1 MASDK
6 HEGETDRDS
15 GKKEQISK
23 SKFSAI
29 EVAEIV
35 KQAHLDSIC
44 QPTSGH
50 CTVVAM
56 AIRDLFDIDG
66 YYVAVEGPHQ
76 KFSRP
81 AHVAAMKDGMII
93 DATGVVSE
101 EYMKDYAI
109 AGLKRDEIDKA
120 QWGPANLGLFERTR
134 DSLGEGRTQ
143 LLDDIK
149 DEITEV
155 TEDGF

>member
-1 MASDK
+1 MNSSNKSDA
-6 HEGETDRDS
+6 TDTR
-15 GKKEQISK
+15 GKEQITNGE
-23 SKFSAI
+23 FSATEI
-29 EVAEIV
+29 AEILE
-35 KQAHLDSIC
+35 QADLDSTC

-56 AIRDLFDIDG
+56 AIHDLFDIDG

-76 KFSRP
+76 KYSRP
-81 AHVAAMKDGMII
+81 AHVAVMKDGVII

-143 LLDDIK
+143 LLNNIK
-149 DEITEV
+149 SEIRKIIDNE
-155 TEDGF
+155 

>member
-1 MASDK
+1 MPE
-6 HEGETDRDS
+6 HENGQNTE
-15 GKKEQISK
+15 GQKQIRNTE
-23 SKFSAI
+23 FSATEI
-29 EVAEIV
+29 AEIIE
-35 KQAHLDSIC
+35 QADLSFC

-76 KFSRP
+76 KYSRP
-81 AHVAAMKDGMII
+81 AHVAVMKDGVII

-143 LLDDIK
+143 LLNNIK
-149 DEITEV
+149 SEIRKIIDNE
-155 TEDGF
+155 

>member
-1 MASDK
+1 MPE
-6 HEGETDRDS
+6 HENGQNTE
-15 GKKEQISK
+15 GQKQIRNTE
-23 SKFSAI
+23 FSATEI
-29 EVAEIV
+29 AEIIE
-35 KQAHLDSIC
+35 QTDLSFC

-56 AIRDLFDIDG
+56 AIRDLFNVDG
-66 YYVAVEGPHQ
+66 YYVAVEGPNQ
-76 KFSRP
+76 KYSRP
-81 AHVAAMKDGMII
+81 AHVAVMKNGVII
-93 DATGVVSE
+93 DATGVVDE

-149 DEITEV
+149 NKIAEIIKN
-155 TEDGF
+155 DS